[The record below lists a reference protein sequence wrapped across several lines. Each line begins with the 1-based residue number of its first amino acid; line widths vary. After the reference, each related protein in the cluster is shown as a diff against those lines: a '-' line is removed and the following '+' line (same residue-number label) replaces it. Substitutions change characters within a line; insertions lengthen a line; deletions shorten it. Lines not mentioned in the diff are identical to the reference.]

1 MLIFSNVIRCSRPR
15 FTPVFFYLTFLMDV
29 FNSVKGINRT
39 VGKGMSNIYLKVTI
53 EKTENVDFLS
63 LKIYN

>member
-1 MLIFSNVIRCSRPR
+1 MLIFSNVIRCSRLR

-39 VGKGMSNIYLKVTI
+39 VSKGMSNIHLKLLLRKL
-53 EKTENVDFLS
+53 KTLIF
-63 LKIYN
+63 